1 VFLGLNGLR
10 DPVALA
16 ATRLARGGA
25 AWGHRVMTIT
35 NQPTALRGANLMLA
49 YAIGAAFVW
58 VVGIVLSRVFSSGNF
73 EASQA
78 AQQLLWLGL
87 SVLLAVG
94 VIVIATAVDRPGL
107 AWALVGLIAI
117 DSVFDVGFTLLRLFA
132 KDSPHLWSFF
142 TWPSM
147 LLGLAERVVFL
158 IFLVRLCGAAKPW
171 ALMVALVAGL
181 GTALRALTTV
191 LFSLRVIEFGQVM
204 SWYPPFTGLL
214 GLVGL
219 GSVLAL
225 VIGARNTIAQSVSST
240 GSPVAAAIEPPASP
254 AADFGI
260 GAVLFALGIGVSVAS
275 YAAASGSSGGRYL
288 VATGFIGVG
297 LGRLI
302 RGMMRLSKQ

>member
-1 VFLGLNGLR
+1 
-10 DPVALA
+10 
-16 ATRLARGGA
+16 
-25 AWGHRVMTIT
+25 MTIT

-49 YAIGAAFVW
+49 YAIGAAFAW
-58 VVGIVLSRVFSSGNF
+58 VVSVVLSRVFSAGNF

-87 SVLLAVG
+87 AVLLAVG
-94 VIVIATAVDRPGL
+94 VIFIATAVDRPGL
-107 AWALVGLIAI
+107 AWTLVGLIAI

-158 IFLVRLCGAAKPW
+158 IFLVRLCGAARPW
-171 ALMVALVAGL
+171 ALMVALVAGT
-181 GTALRALTTV
+181 GTALRTVTTL
-191 LFSLRVIEFGQVM
+191 LFSLRVIEFAQVM
-204 SWYPPFTGLL
+204 SWYPYFTGVL

-225 VIGARNTIAQSVSST
+225 VIGARSTIAQSVSSA
-240 GSPVAAAIEPPASP
+240 GSPVAPAANEPPASP

-260 GAVLFALGIGVSVAS
+260 GAVLLALGIGVSVAS
-275 YAAASGSSGGRYL
+275 YAAASGSGGGRYV

-302 RGMMRLSKQ
+302 RGLMRLSKQ